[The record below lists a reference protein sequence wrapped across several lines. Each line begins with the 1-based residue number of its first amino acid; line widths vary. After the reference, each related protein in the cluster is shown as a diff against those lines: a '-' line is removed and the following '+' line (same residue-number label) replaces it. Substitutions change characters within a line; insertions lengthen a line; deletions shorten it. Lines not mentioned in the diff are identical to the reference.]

1 MTAPPAAPA
10 LEVAIRR
17 SHCDPAG
24 IIYYPNYLDIFEDAI
39 EDRLGAGYRALV
51 LERGIGI
58 AVVAVDCQFLAPVRM
73 GDRLQL
79 RVRLAALEGGSAVLS
94 VDGEAAGAMRLT
106 GRLTAVCTELASQR
120 RIPFPRELHAS
131 LAGLERVEGGSA

>member
-1 MTAPPAAPA
+1 MTAPPSEPA

-39 EDRLGAGYRALV
+39 EEWLGADYRALV
-51 LERGIGI
+51 LERGLGLAIVG
-58 AVVAVDCQFLAPVRM
+58 VDCQFLAPVQM

-79 RVRLAALEGGSAVLS
+79 RLRLAELGAESAVLAL
-94 VDGEAAGAMRLT
+94 DGEAADTMRLT
-106 GRLTAVCTELASQR
+106 ARLTAACTELASQR
-120 RIPFPRELHAS
+120 RVRFPQELRAR
-131 LAGLERVEGGSA
+131 LGALEPVEGGSA